1 MQLDSSDPL
10 KLGDLTPE
18 SDSYATAVVQRLLTL
33 AIQAGASDV
42 HISEVPLPTDG
53 VGPSTPAIRFR
64 LRVHGQ
70 LITLPTIRD
79 GAKSHVMGRV
89 KALAKLITYR
99 RDIPQEGRFSQG
111 QFELRV
117 GTLPTLHG
125 ERAVIRIQAPTR
137 DGLTIDKLGLPTESQ
152 RRLSAVLHRE
162 SGVVVISGPAGSGK
176 TTTAYACLKEIQ
188 STDNPHAD
196 QRPHSAS
203 APRSI
208 VTLEDPVEYPIAGAD
223 QSQISHDANY
233 DWELGLKSVLRQ
245 DPEVLM
251 IGEIRDD
258 QTAQV
263 VFKAAATGQLV
274 ITTLHARSAADA
286 VTRLCEMGVPAHQ
299 IRSSLLF
306 LNCQRLAAVR
316 CACSQTGQQAALSA
330 DIESCMHCGGT
341 GYSGRQLQ
349 SETLPVIDGALAAA
363 INAAPDTARVHES
376 AMALG
381 MQSLLMNT
389 QP

>member
-1 MQLDSSDPL
+1 MQFDLSDPL
-10 KLGDLTPE
+10 KLGAAITPE
-18 SDSYATAVVQRLLTL
+18 SDGYATAVVEKLFSL
-33 AIQAGASDV
+33 AMQAGASDI
-42 HISEVPLPTDG
+42 HISEVPLLADG
-53 VGPSTPAIRFR
+53 SEPVAAIGFR

-79 GAKSHVMGRV
+79 GSKSHVMGRV

-99 RDIPQEGRFSQG
+99 RDIPQEGRFTQG
-111 QFELRV
+111 QYELRV

-125 ERAVIRIQAPTR
+125 ERAVVRIQAPTR
-137 DGLTIDKLGLPTESQ
+137 DSFTIDQLGLSSDAEQ
-152 RRLSAVLHRE
+152 RLSLALRHE
-162 SGVVVISGPAGSGK
+162 SGVVVICGPAGSGK

-188 STDNPHAD
+188 STTKLPAG
-196 QRPHSAS
+196 QPRRSIS

-208 VTLEDPVEYPIAGAD
+208 VTLEDPVEYAIPGAD

-258 QTAQV
+258 KTAQV

-274 ITTLHARSAADA
+274 ITTLHSRSAADA

-306 LNCQRLAAVR
+306 LNCQRLAAVGCDCR
-316 CACSQTGQQAALSA
+316 ENDEQTHYAGTETCPHCA
-330 DIESCMHCGGT
+330 GT
-341 GYSGRQLQ
+341 GYRGRQLL
-349 SETLPVIDGALAAA
+349 SETLPQIDGILASA
-363 INAAPDTARVHES
+363 ISATPDTARVHES
-376 AMALG
+376 AMELG
-381 MQSLLMNT
+381 MQSLSMLRP
-389 QP
+389 Q